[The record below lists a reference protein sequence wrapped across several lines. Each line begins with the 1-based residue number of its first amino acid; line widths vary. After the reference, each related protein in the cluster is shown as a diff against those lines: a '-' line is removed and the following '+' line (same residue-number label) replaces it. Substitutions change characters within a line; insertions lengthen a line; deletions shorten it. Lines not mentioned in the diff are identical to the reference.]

1 MTHVRS
7 GDARRSAGVID
18 WCADATPNG
27 REGGGSC
34 DSVPSPRGQPDWRPI
49 NRHTLSWNAA
59 AAWWAYAYTQLSTLP
74 GARVVGQDQLVAG
87 PYPDNVPFVACL
99 SWEPDGTRNAKY
111 WVMHMLAHTL
121 GSDERSIQPVTNHN
135 DDAVFVGA
143 EARHFPSLQ
152 RKCQA
157 FGLGLAFAFSRSLD
171 PKREP

>member
-1 MTHVRS
+1 MPVGLTPGVR
-7 GDARRSAGVID
+7 
-18 WCADATPNG
+18 
-27 REGGGSC
+27 
-34 DSVPSPRGQPDWRPI
+34 
-49 NRHTLSWNAA
+49 NA
-59 AAWWAYAYTQLSTLP
+59 W
-74 GARVVGQDQLVAG
+74 QDQLVAG

-121 GSDERSIQPVTNHN
+121 GSDERSIQPVTNRN

-157 FGLGLAFAFSRSLD
+157 FGLELAFAFSRSLD